1 MELRFF
7 GDTGRDGDKRRAP
20 AGVGAYADAKVAVM
34 SSSHS
39 EKEAETLSSSE
50 PGLQGPW
57 QGPRARAYIYYD
69 IARRPVVPVMDRLDR
84 LVMDRLLKNTGHV
97 DRSR

>member
-50 PGLQGPW
+50 PGLQD
-57 QGPRARAYIYYD
+57 QGPRARAY

>member
-20 AGVGAYADAKVAVM
+20 AGVGAYADAQVAVM

-50 PGLQGPW
+50 PGLQGP
-57 QGPRARAYIYYD
+57 RVRAY
-69 IARRPVVPVMDRLDR
+69 
-84 LVMDRLLKNTGHV
+84 H
-97 DRSR
+97 S